1 MFNAQ
6 PMHHIQKSIIG
17 NLAQASPL
25 RFSQLQ
31 PAHVPNNTF
40 SYHLKK
46 LLETGYIV
54 STTNG
59 YVATRKALKTL
70 SYSEPNE
77 KRVSRPLSLTML
89 YVTNSEGEVLL
100 LRRNNQPF
108 QGLFGLP
115 AGLIHGTETVEAA
128 ARRELYEKAALL
140 AETGSLHARGVLDF
154 RYQERD
160 SNDTFFHG
168 IGFIYSY
175 HCTDKEYIKNTSV
188 QNQRQLIWSR
198 LDHIGIL
205 PEVFEISEI
214 IHHDTFAIS
223 SVNFEEPVL

>member
-17 NLAQASPL
+17 SLAQSSPL

-31 PAHVPNNTF
+31 PAHIPNNTF
-40 SYHLKK
+40 SYHLKR
-46 LLETGYIV
+46 LLETGYIA

-89 YVTNSEGEVLL
+89 YVTNSRGEVLL
-100 LRRNNQPF
+100 LKRTSQPF
-108 QGLFGLP
+108 QNLFGLP
-115 AGLIHGTETVEAA
+115 TGQIHGNETLEAA
-128 ARRELYEKAALL
+128 ARRELYEKTTLL
-140 AETGSLHARGVLDF
+140 AEIGSLHARGVLDF

-175 HCTDKEYIKNTSV
+175 QCLEEELIEKTSI
-188 QNQRQLIWSR
+188 QGRRELIWSR
-198 LDHIGIL
+198 LDHADVL

-214 IHHDTFAIS
+214 IHQDRLAIS
-223 SVNFEEPVL
+223 SVNFEEPML